1 MDLSFLGGSAAKNPP
16 ANAGDSGSI
25 LGVGKVPRRR
35 QWQPTL
41 VFLPGESY
49 GQRSPVGYSPGGHR
63 ELDMTGIL
71 THSMHVYKKESWSLL
86 LNPPKGP

>member
-1 MDLSFLGGSAAKNPP
+1 MLWRTLMDLSFLGGSAAKNPP

-41 VFLPGESY
+41 VFLPGKSH
-49 GQRSPVGYSPGGHR
+49 GQRSLMGYSPWGCK
-63 ELDMTGIL
+63 ELATTERL
-71 THSMHVYKKESWSLL
+71 SPSTR
-86 LNPPKGP
+86 